1 LCGDNIVGGD
11 GSADTLEFKLPNRI
25 DGYGVFNRHQDAR
38 AIRICPGLASS
49 HSLDATSFEAHGA
62 ERGMSMRY
70 ADAEAK
76 VVT

>member
-1 LCGDNIVGGD
+1 
-11 GSADTLEFKLPNRI
+11 LP
-25 DGYGVFNRHQDAR
+25 
-38 AIRICPGLASS
+38 SS
-49 HSLDATSFEAHGA
+49 HSLDATSFEADGA

>member
-1 LCGDNIVGGD
+1 VSSTAIKTRGL
-11 GSADTLEFKLPNRI
+11 
-25 DGYGVFNRHQDAR
+25 
-38 AIRICPGLASS
+38 IRICPGLASS